1 MADSMHVVRAKY
13 GSWEELYFDVYPLL
27 LPSARRLSNGNRE
40 NAEDLL
46 QNTFFRAFK
55 TNPNPETIELPERY
69 FRVTLWHT
77 WTKKKGPIEVDL
89 DQVEPNHP
97 DLIKQPEI
105 QHLLESEEML
115 QDLFIK
121 GGPLT
126 RAEKQL
132 LKAYLCEFTFEE
144 IAQALGEDVCRTKF
158 RWSKLVSKLRYRLRP
173 RETKAKS

>member
-1 MADSMHVVRAKY
+1 MTDSMHAVKPKY
-13 GSWEELYFDVYPLL
+13 GSWEELYLNVYPLL
-27 LPSARRLSNGNRE
+27 LPSARRLTNGNRE

-69 FRVTLWHT
+69 FRVTLCHT
-77 WTKKKGPIEVDL
+77 WSKKNRPIEVDL
-89 DQVEPNHP
+89 DQVDPNHP
-97 DLIKQPEI
+97 NLIKQPEI
-105 QHLLESEEML
+105 QHILESKEVL
-115 QDLFIK
+115 KDLFIK

-144 IAQALGEDVCRTKF
+144 IAQASGEDVCRTKA
-158 RWSKLVSKLRYRLRP
+158 RWYKLLAKLRYRLKGKRN
-173 RETKAKS
+173 